1 MLVLFILQCGLLG
14 FGEPKARPI
23 NRRMGPFAARPQP
36 PLQQQ
41 QLQQQASSFTTFL
54 LISFSSIVYY
64 FNKFMSENIIIH

>member
-41 QLQQQASSFTTFL
+41 QLQQASSFTTFL

-64 FNKFMSENIIIH
+64 FNKFLSENIIIH

>member
-1 MLVLFILQCGLLG
+1 LG

-41 QLQQQASSFTTFL
+41 QLQQQAC
-54 LISFSSIVYY
+54 
-64 FNKFMSENIIIH
+64 NCIIILMIFSIIFRKYQLIFVTFIVAL